1 MLIENNTEN
10 QKNSVKD
17 VIMLVKMMGENTHTY
32 SKTSLL

>member
-10 QKNSVKD
+10 QKKSVKD
-17 VIMLVKMMGENTHTY
+17 VIMLVKMIGENTHTY